1 MHRKMGFLTY
11 FFDEGVDGMPIKNGD
26 KVKVE
31 YKGTLD
37 DGTVFDSSEK
47 HGEPLEFEIG
57 AGQIIPGFEDAVMG
71 MENGDEKEFKLEA
84 SEAYGDRNPQLVQK
98 IPRDQMPKEVEHGMV
113 LVVGLPNGAQI
124 PVKVTEVTD
133 EWVTIDLNHPL
144 AGENLNFKIKIVG
157 VSS

>member
-1 MHRKMGFLTY
+1 
-11 FFDEGVDGMPIKNGD
+11 MPIKNGD

-57 AGQIIPGFEDAVMG
+57 AGQIIPRFEDAVLG
-71 MENGDEKEFKLEA
+71 MENGDEKEFKLEH

-98 IPRDQMPKEVEHGMV
+98 IPRDQLPKEVEPGMV
-113 LVVGLPNGAQI
+113 LVVGLPNRAQI

-133 EWVTIDLNHPL
+133 GWVTIDLNHPL
-144 AGENLNFKIKIVG
+144 AGENLNFKIKIVD

>member
-1 MHRKMGFLTY
+1 
-11 FFDEGVDGMPIKNGD
+11 MPVKNGD

-31 YKGTLD
+31 YKGTFD

-47 HGEPLEFEIG
+47 CGAPLEFEVG
-57 AGQIIPGFEDAVMG
+57 AGQIIPGFENAVMG
-71 MENGDEKEFKLEA
+71 MENGEEKEFKLEP
-84 SEAYGDRNPQLVQK
+84 SDAYGDRNPQLVQK
-98 IPRDQMPKEVEHGMV
+98 IPRDQLPKEVESGMM

-133 EWVTIDLNHPL
+133 EWVTIDMNHPL
-144 AGENLNFKIKIVG
+144 AGENLNFKIKVVD

>member
-1 MHRKMGFLTY
+1 
-11 FFDEGVDGMPIKNGD
+11 MPIKNGD

-31 YKGTLD
+31 YNGTLD
-37 DGTVFDSSEK
+37 DGTVFDSSDK

-71 MENGDEKEFKLEA
+71 MENGDEKEFQLEA
-84 SEAYGDRNPQLVQK
+84 SDAYGDRNPQLVQK
-98 IPRDQMPKEVEHGMV
+98 IPRDQMPNEIEQGMV

-124 PVKVTEVTD
+124 PVKVTEVTN

-144 AGENLNFKIKIVG
+144 AGENLNFKIKIVD

>member
-1 MHRKMGFLTY
+1 
-11 FFDEGVDGMPIKNGD
+11 MPIKNGD

-37 DGTVFDSSEK
+37 DGTVFDSSDK

-71 MENGDEKEFKLEA
+71 MENGDEKEFQLEA
-84 SEAYGDRNPQLVQK
+84 SDAYGDRNPQLVQK
-98 IPRDQMPKEVEHGMV
+98 IPRDQMPKEIEQGMV

-124 PVKVTEVTD
+124 PVKVTEVTN

-144 AGENLNFKIKIVG
+144 AGENLNFKIKIVD

>member
-1 MHRKMGFLTY
+1 
-11 FFDEGVDGMPIKNGD
+11 MPIKNGD

-37 DGTVFDSSEK
+37 DGTVFDSSDK

-71 MENGDEKEFKLEA
+71 MENGDEKEFQLEA
-84 SEAYGDRNPQLVQK
+84 SDAYGDRNPQLVQK
-98 IPRDQMPKEVEHGMV
+98 IPRDQMPNEIEQGMV

-124 PVKVTEVTD
+124 PVKVTEVTN

-144 AGENLNFKIKIVG
+144 AGENLNFKIKIVD

>member
-1 MHRKMGFLTY
+1 
-11 FFDEGVDGMPIKNGD
+11 MPIKNGD

-57 AGQIIPGFEDAVMG
+57 AEQIIPGFENAVMG
-71 MENGDEKEFKLEA
+71 MENGEEKEFKLDA
-84 SEAYGDRNPQLVQK
+84 TEAYGDRNPQLVQK
-98 IPRDQMPKEVEHGMV
+98 IPKDQLPQEVVTGMM
-113 LVVGLPNGAQI
+113 LVVALPNGSQI

-133 EWVTIDLNHPL
+133 GWVTIDMNHPL
-144 AGENLNFKIKIVG
+144 AGEALNFKIKIVD

>member
-1 MHRKMGFLTY
+1 
-11 FFDEGVDGMPIKNGD
+11 MPVKNGD

-31 YKGTLD
+31 YEGTLD

-71 MENGDEKEFKLEA
+71 MENGEEKEFHLEA
-84 SEAYGDRNPQLVQK
+84 SDAYGDRNPQLVQK
-98 IPRDQMPKEVEHGMV
+98 IPRDQMPKEVEQGMV

-144 AGENLNFKIKIVG
+144 AGENLNFKIKIVD